1 MRKGLGLGALV
12 LMQIIACKPE
22 SARRADRAAKDL
34 VEKRNDLVEAA
45 KQLPDKPLAEGAQ
58 AVLAEAGEL
67 AQAAH
72 DFEHQ
77 KSRRIATLVIA
88 RDLTATQSALIGVL
102 ARDTPITDAA
112 RGDVNEKLTRLQTR
126 LDEASN
132 LIEGLANVTIDAWE
146 ERNTA
151 ATDAMK
157 RLDDA
162 RADAWEALEE
172 APHIDPNA
180 S

>member
-1 MRKGLGLGALV
+1 MKKGLGLGALV
-12 LMQIIACKPE
+12 LAQVIACKPE

-34 VEKRNDLVEAA
+34 VEQRDELVEAA
-45 KQLPDKPLAEGAQ
+45 KKLPDKPLAQGAKE
-58 AVLAEAGEL
+58 VLEEAGEL
-67 AQAAH
+67 ARAAH
-72 DFEHQ
+72 EFEHQ
-77 KSRRIATLVIA
+77 KSRRIAALFMA
-88 RDLTATQSALIGVL
+88 RDLTATHAALIGVL

-112 RGDVNEKLTRLQTR
+112 RGVVNEKLTRLQTR

-132 LIEGLANVTIDAWE
+132 LIEGLAHVTIDSWE
-146 ERNTA
+146 DRNTA

-172 APHIDPNA
+172 APQTDPNA